1 MFVGVLTATNS
12 AHGTKLIKSTFTR
25 MGDTFWN
32 LWQFSKLVKN
42 QLLAIASQHQLK
54 ML

>member
-1 MFVGVLTATNS
+1 MFVVALTATNS

-25 MGDTFWN
+25 TGDTFWT

-42 QLLAIASQHQLK
+42 QLLAIASQHLLK